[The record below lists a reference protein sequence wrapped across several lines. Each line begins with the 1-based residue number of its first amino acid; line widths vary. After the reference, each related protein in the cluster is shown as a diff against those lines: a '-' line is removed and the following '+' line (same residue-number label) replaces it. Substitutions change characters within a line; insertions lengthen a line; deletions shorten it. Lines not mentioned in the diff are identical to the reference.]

1 MEYLI
6 SFIAGILILLV
17 FTFILKVSG
26 KLIIKLLLNAL
37 IGGIVIFLI
46 NFFGS
51 PLGISIE
58 LTFFSA
64 IIVGIFGVFGVILL
78 LILG

>member
-17 FTFILKVSG
+17 FTFILKISS

>member
-17 FTFILKVSG
+17 FTFILKISS

-37 IGGIVIFLI
+37 IGGIIIFLI